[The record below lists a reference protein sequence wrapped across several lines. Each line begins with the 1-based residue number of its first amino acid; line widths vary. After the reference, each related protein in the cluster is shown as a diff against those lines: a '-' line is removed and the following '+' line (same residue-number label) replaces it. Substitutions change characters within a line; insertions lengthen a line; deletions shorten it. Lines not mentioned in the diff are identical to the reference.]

1 VLVFLPGFKEIQAVH
16 EALLATPRFSAEPH
30 RAWLLPLHSTLPP
43 EDQRRVF
50 ERPPAG
56 VRKVVLATNIAETSV
71 TIDDVVFVVDC
82 ARMKEKRYDPAR
94 RMESLDDVLVSRAN
108 AKQRRGRAGRVRPGV
123 AFHLNTSHSFDHV
136 AEAHQQPEI
145 RRVPLERLVLTIK
158 ALKYERCAAAV
169 CEQLLEP
176 PSRPAVL
183 QALRMLVELDALE
196 LDGSTLGAGERLTPL
211 GQHLATLPTD
221 VRIGKFLLL
230 GAIFGVA
237 DEALTIAAILSG
249 RSPFLSPFDKREAA
263 DAAKRGFAV
272 GQSDH
277 LTILNAYNH
286 FDGRSGGE
294 RFAFAR
300 EHFLSIRSLQTIAQL
315 KRQLLELLS
324 EAGFVPR
331 GLRASGVERI
341 GRSAGGSDGVRAALS
356 GDPDAAS
363 RPDLLELELQS
374 NVPLLTALLCA
385 ALYPQVILVTQPEA
399 KGRAGKGGGKGGGAG
414 APKLHIREQEA
425 PEPVPVALHP
435 SSVNARATRFDSQYL
450 VFAEKAPPLARTCT
464 SRPRHATLRLRLGP
478 AAGPHGPAVR
488 PRLLAGEPVGA
499 AALRRRPQL
508 GGGVALD
515 EGARRGPGRTR
526 ARRPARRA
534 ERGGARHRR
543 LDQVQGLGPPRGAGA
558 ADPRAARRTTAAEDR
573 VTRQRADGREAG
585 DPRRSHGAAG
595 QLICTLFS
603 LSRGSRPATI
613 PPRVATTCCV
623 LFLRS
628 VIHKCI
634 LRAFVICAS
643 TLSPPTRHTR
653 RAVATHALS
662 LRREPHTRRHP
673 ERPREHARE
682 SEWRNGES

>member
-1 VLVFLPGFKEIQAVH
+1 MLVFLPGFKEIQAVH

-341 GRSAGGSDGVRAALS
+341 GRSAGGSDGVRTALS

-464 SRPRHATLRLRLGP
+464 PRPRHATLRLRLGP
-478 AAGPHGPAVR
+478 RGRSARASCTSAT
-488 PRLLAGEPVGA
+488 
-499 AALRRRPQL
+499 
-508 GGGVALD
+508 
-515 EGARRGPGRTR
+515 ARR
-526 ARRPARRA
+526 
-534 ERGGARHRR
+534 
-543 LDQVQGLGPPRGAGA
+543 
-558 ADPRAARRTTAAEDR
+558 
-573 VTRQRADGREAG
+573 
-585 DPRRSHGAAG
+585 
-595 QLICTLFS
+595 
-603 LSRGSRPATI
+603 
-613 PPRVATTCCV
+613 
-623 LFLRS
+623 
-628 VIHKCI
+628 
-634 LRAFVICAS
+634 
-643 TLSPPTRHTR
+643 
-653 RAVATHALS
+653 
-662 LRREPHTRRHP
+662 
-673 ERPREHARE
+673 
-682 SEWRNGES
+682 

>member
-1 VLVFLPGFKEIQAVH
+1 MAAAGDTWRRAAEREAVQPGSAALVADAALKVREQGLEQWRDFRYRAAVYAATISRVQAATEQRVPVPPSMMPQVRAQMQELRTLDPLLSSGFHVPAFAPSPPPLPPGVPTPKAPSGAPLGPAGGGFVMSLGSCTTATLCAGSASRDGCAHGGERYDWALCPFQAAWQSPPGLMEGLKSPPPGSTMLGYWAGWREGQLPTLASPGVSLRQPRALWRFEKGEPCWDGPPRSLWVELACGPVPAIEAVEEDGKCSYVMRYASPAACALDPTNESVAALVAAEAAELSPEADASVAADVLKMFERPPGGGGGGDGGAPQQSRRGEGEAADAVLVFLPGFKEIQAVH

-315 KRQLLELLS
+315 KRQLLE
-324 EAGFVPR
+324 G
-331 GLRASGVERI
+331 I
-341 GRSAGGSDGVRAALS
+341 
-356 GDPDAAS
+356 
-363 RPDLLELELQS
+363 
-374 NVPLLTALLCA
+374 
-385 ALYPQVILVTQPEA
+385 
-399 KGRAGKGGGKGGGAG
+399 
-414 APKLHIREQEA
+414 
-425 PEPVPVALHP
+425 
-435 SSVNARATRFDSQYL
+435 
-450 VFAEKAPPLARTCT
+450 
-464 SRPRHATLRLRLGP
+464 
-478 AAGPHGPAVR
+478 
-488 PRLLAGEPVGA
+488 
-499 AALRRRPQL
+499 
-508 GGGVALD
+508 
-515 EGARRGPGRTR
+515 
-526 ARRPARRA
+526 
-534 ERGGARHRR
+534 
-543 LDQVQGLGPPRGAGA
+543 
-558 ADPRAARRTTAAEDR
+558 
-573 VTRQRADGREAG
+573 
-585 DPRRSHGAAG
+585 
-595 QLICTLFS
+595 
-603 LSRGSRPATI
+603 
-613 PPRVATTCCV
+613 
-623 LFLRS
+623 
-628 VIHKCI
+628 
-634 LRAFVICAS
+634 
-643 TLSPPTRHTR
+643 
-653 RAVATHALS
+653 
-662 LRREPHTRRHP
+662 
-673 ERPREHARE
+673 
-682 SEWRNGES
+682 